1 MSYRLRP
8 FWSISVCCA
17 LCCGVSS
24 ARAVAQEETIALR
37 GARLLTI
44 TQGVID
50 TGVLVMSGGRITAIG
65 AQVSIPSDVR
75 VIDVAG
81 RTVMPGL
88 IDGFTNLGAADIP
101 SLGKDDDEATDPV
114 TPHLRIT
121 DALNPANRF
130 IPVARNSG
138 ITAALCA
145 PAEGNLLAGQSAL
158 IRLAGTSIEEMV
170 LTAPVGIHVSLGE
183 APKTH
188 YGQKGRAPMTR
199 MGAAALLRQTF
210 VNAQAYADK
219 LALYQ
224 RKLAAHEA
232 DPAEQEPTRPE
243 RDLKLEALL
252 PVVQGRQPLIVGA
265 DRFDDIYTALKIT
278 AEFDLPI
285 ILNRGA
291 EAHRLASELAER
303 NIAVIWGPVG
313 ASYQELESERGTPAT
328 PALLSQAG
336 VQFAFQTG
344 SIDNVAGLL
353 DQARSAI
360 IHGLPYE
367 EALRGLTL
375 YPAQIFGVADRLG
388 SLEVGKLADI
398 VVFDGDPLKELS
410 KVEMVFIGG
419 KRF

>member
-1 MSYRLRP
+1 MTRRWRLFSP
-8 FWSISVCCA
+8 IPVCCA

-24 ARAVAQEETIALR
+24 ARALAQDETVALR

-50 TGVLVMSGGRITAIG
+50 NGVLVMSGGRITAIG
-65 AQVSIPSDVR
+65 AQVSIPTGAR

-81 RTVMPGL
+81 GTVMPGL
-88 IDGFTNLGAADIP
+88 IDGFTNLGTADIP
-101 SLGKDDDEATDPV
+101 SLGRDDDEATDPV

-121 DALNPANRF
+121 DALNPDNRF
-130 IPVARNSG
+130 VPVARNSG
-138 ITAALCA
+138 VTAALCA
-145 PAEGNLLAGQSAL
+145 PAEGNLLSGQSAL
-158 IRLAGTSIEEMV
+158 IRLAGTSPEEMV
-170 LTAPVGIHVSLGE
+170 LSTPVGTHVSLGE
-183 APKTH
+183 AAKTR

-210 VNAQAYADK
+210 VNAKGYADK
-219 LALYQ
+219 LAIYE

-232 DPAEQEPTRPE
+232 DAAEREPPRPE

-252 PVVQGRQPLIVGA
+252 PVVAGQKPLIVGA
-265 DRFDDIYTALKIT
+265 DRFDDIYTALRIT

-291 EAHRLASELAER
+291 EAHRLASELVER
-303 NIAVIWGPVG
+303 DIAVIWGPVG

-336 VQFAFQTG
+336 VRFAFQTG
-344 SIDNVAGLL
+344 SIENVTGLL
-353 DQARSAI
+353 HQARSAI
-360 IHGLPYE
+360 IYGLPYE
-367 EALRGLTL
+367 EALKALTL

-398 VVFDGDPLKELS
+398 VVFDGDPLEELS
-410 KVEMVFIGG
+410 KVAMVFIGG